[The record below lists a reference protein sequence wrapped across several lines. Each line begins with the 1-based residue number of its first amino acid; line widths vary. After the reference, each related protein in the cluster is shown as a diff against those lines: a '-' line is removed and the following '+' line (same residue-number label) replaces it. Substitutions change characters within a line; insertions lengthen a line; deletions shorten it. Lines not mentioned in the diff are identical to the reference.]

1 MVRTVITNVHRLF
14 QKLPDTHFAG
24 KGWVVGI
31 WLVEKL
37 SSEQV
42 PAMKIM
48 LPRFHT
54 FYTPNHYPLFSAT
67 GQADEQGQEAAGVHE
82 GADQEQTD

>member
-1 MVRTVITNVHRLF
+1 MVRTVITNVHCSF
-14 QKLPDTHFAG
+14 QKLLDTHFAG

-42 PAMKIM
+42 PVMKIM
-48 LPRFHT
+48 VLRFHT
-54 FYTPNHYPLFSAT
+54 INAPNHN
-67 GQADEQGQEAAGVHE
+67 
-82 GADQEQTD
+82 